1 MGGRTRW
8 FTEEYFW
15 SKVDRTGDC
24 WPWTG
29 CKNWAGYGKVG
40 VENQL
45 KGTHRVAWELTN
57 GPIPDGLHVCHRCD
71 NPPCCNPDHLFL
83 GTRSDNMRD
92 AWAKGRGVH
101 QVMHGEQHGM
111 AKVTEADVREIRTR
125 YAAGGVTQAALAAV
139 YGISDVQV
147 SNIVRH
153 KNW

>member
-92 AWAKGRGVH
+92 AREKGRIAG
-101 QVMHGEQHGM
+101 Q
-111 AKVTEADVREIRTR
+111 KLTRADVDVIRAE
-125 YAAGGVTQAALAAV
+125 YAGGISMAAIGRARNVTRRSIANVIHGRTWA
-139 YGISDVQV
+139 S
-147 SNIVRH
+147 
-153 KNW
+153 